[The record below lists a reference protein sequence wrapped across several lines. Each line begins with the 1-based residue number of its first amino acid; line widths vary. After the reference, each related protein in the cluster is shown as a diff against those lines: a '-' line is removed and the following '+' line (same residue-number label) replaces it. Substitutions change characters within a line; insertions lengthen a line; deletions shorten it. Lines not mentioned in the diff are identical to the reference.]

1 MNIEKL
7 SGIVQGNSVLLACI
21 LRNLD
26 KLTFDRVERDMR
38 EQSEEAI
45 SHFLATTNS
54 EEAIDA
60 MREQLE
66 KFAALMTLIRK
77 T

>member
-1 MNIEKL
+1 MDIEKL

-26 KLTFDRVERDMR
+26 RLTLERVERDMR

-45 SHFLATTNS
+45 SHFLATTSS

-60 MREQLE
+60 MREQLAR
-66 KFAALMTLIRK
+66 FAALMTLVRK
-77 T
+77 L